1 VNSYPCHSERSRA
14 ESKKEKSLACLFL
27 RLVAFVAILALPCS
41 SAEARHK
48 WVTFE
53 NCTLILNKSNDGDSF
68 HVRVKRKEYIFRLYF
83 VDTPETDNSVP
94 ERVDE
99 QAKYFG
105 VAIAQA
111 LQVGEVAKSFTA
123 NKLSKPFT
131 VRTCMEDALGRSS
144 RQRFYAM
151 VQCQGQDL
159 AEELVENGLA
169 RVHGASAG
177 VARELVTEEEW
188 IKLGRLEVEAKRE
201 KVGGWGVN
209 FGRTNVRSEKEG
221 GKPYDSF
228 GAFFHEAKPASVPE
242 SESLGAGTGPGG
254 GKSAPGT
261 LMLDINS
268 ASIDELQK
276 VPGIGPAMAARIAA
290 GRPFQ
295 SADDLR
301 QVKGI
306 GDATYAKIRA
316 YFK

>member
-1 VNSYPCHSERSRA
+1 MTRFRGLFRIA
-14 ESKKEKSLACLFL
+14 TLAGIF
-27 RLVAFVAILALPCS
+27 ALLCA
-41 SAEARHK
+41 SAHARHK

-53 NCTLILNKSNDGDSF
+53 NCTLIPNKSNDGDSF

-99 QAKYFG
+99 QARYFG

-123 NKLSKPFT
+123 DKLSKPFT
-131 VRTCMEDALGRSS
+131 VRTCMEGAPGRSS
-144 RQRFYAM
+144 RQRFYAI

-177 VARELVTEEEW
+177 AARELVTEEEW
-188 IKLGRLEVEAKRE
+188 IKLGRLETEAKRE

-209 FGRTNVRSEKEG
+209 LGRTNVRSEKEG

-228 GAFFHEAKPASVPE
+228 SAFFHEAKPASGPE
-242 SESLGAGTGPGG
+242 SKSLGAGAGPAG

-261 LMLDINS
+261 LILDINS
-268 ASIDELQK
+268 ASNDELQRI
-276 VPGIGPAMAARIAA
+276 PGIGPAMAARIAA
-290 GRPFQ
+290 GRPFK

-306 GDATYAKIRA
+306 GDATYAKIRP